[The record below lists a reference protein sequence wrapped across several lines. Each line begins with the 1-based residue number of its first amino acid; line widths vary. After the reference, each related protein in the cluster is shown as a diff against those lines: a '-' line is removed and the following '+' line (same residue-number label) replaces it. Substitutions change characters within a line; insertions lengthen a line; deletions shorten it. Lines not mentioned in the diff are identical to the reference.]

1 MSKEPKDERFIR
13 LAEARVNKIIKMVR
27 LLGNLSGSSNY
38 SYTDSQVEQIYDA
51 LQTELDKSRKRFT
64 AAKTGKKRFSLSD
77 SYEPDTTQ
85 ERYPTIVLDC
95 RTVPTCARKQ
105 LTIRISRRLT
115 STGIKEKHLNRNWLR
130 LWSTI
135 RNVVKV
141 MRYVS
146 AFIVRMRKTQFITGP
161 TWQKGN
167 NYGITI
173 SRNNVWQEFL

>member
-77 SYEPDTTQ
+77 SYEPDTPQ
-85 ERYPTIVLDC
+85 ERYPTIECWDEVGTLTDEQYQALIADKTIPD
-95 RTVPTCARKQ
+95 RIHSALGKNDGYYESYWESVSEVAHTVVNEHIARYTHSSAESADK
-105 LTIRISRRLT
+105 
-115 STGIKEKHLNRNWLR
+115 KE
-130 LWSTI
+130 
-135 RNVVKV
+135 
-141 MRYVS
+141 
-146 AFIVRMRKTQFITGP
+146 
-161 TWQKGN
+161 
-167 NYGITI
+167 
-173 SRNNVWQEFL
+173 

>member
-1 MSKEPKDERFIR
+1 MVVTNQENALLQQR
-13 LAEARVNKIIKMVR
+13 LAKSAFHCQTHTNPIPRR
-27 LLGNLSGSSNY
+27 RGTRQSSWH
-38 SYTDSQVEQIYDA
+38 
-51 LQTELDKSRKRFT
+51 
-64 AAKTGKKRFSLSD
+64 
-77 SYEPDTTQ
+77 
-85 ERYPTIVLDC
+85 C